1 MNKIMFKKV
10 IQRKLEKYVRKY
22 FETHPDIKLI
32 TVAGSVGK
40 TSTKLAIAT
49 LLSQKYR
56 VRLHEGNHNT
66 HLSAPLAILGI
77 NFPGNPRN
85 FWQWHKVFSAARK
98 RIKSPSSQEPQ
109 IIIQELGTDH
119 PGDIERFSKYL
130 APNIAVI
137 TSVSPEH
144 MEFFGSIDTVAQEE
158 LGAAS
163 FAEIAILNQDDISPD
178 FFKYVRNSNVSTYS
192 SIGGANYNF
201 IANSFSL
208 IDGFGGKIQ
217 TPEYGE
223 IDVRVK
229 VFGEHS
235 LRPIIG
241 AVAVSAKLGLSSQEI
256 IGGLV
261 SLKPI
266 PGRMNFMRGV
276 KESVLIDDT
285 YNSSPAALE
294 AAIQTLYAL
303 SAPSKIAIIGSMNE
317 LGESSAFEHQKIGE
331 MLDGI
336 SLSWV
341 ITVGEQ
347 ANRFLAPAARLRGCQ
362 VYEAKNA
369 IDAGTFA
376 HKIME
381 RGSLVLLKGSQGEVY
396 LEEATKILLLNKE
409 DENLLVRQD
418 EKWKK
423 TKDEFFSSFTE
434 IAEDEV

>member
-85 FWQWHKVFSAARK
+85 FWQWHKVFCAARK

>member
-1 MNKIMFKKV
+1 MNKIMFKKG

-130 APNIAVI
+130 APNITVI

-144 MEFFGSIDTVAQEE
+144 MEFFGSIDAVAQEE

>member
-144 MEFFGSIDTVAQEE
+144 MEFFGSIDAVAQEE

-178 FFKYVRNSNVSTYS
+178 FFKYVQNSNVSTYS

-276 KESVLIDDT
+276 NDSVLIDDT

-294 AAIQTLYAL
+294 AAIQTLYSL
-303 SAPSKIAIIGSMNE
+303 SAPSKIAVIGSMNE
-317 LGESSAFEHQKIGE
+317 LGEASAFEHQKIGE

>member
-1 MNKIMFKKV
+1 MFKKV

-223 IDVRVK
+223 INVQVK